1 VAKLECLEII
11 TTNINYDEIKGRLN
25 SQTCKEFLN
34 ENAGG
39 GGDRMLGDVVVDT
52 RIVLRIS

>member
-1 VAKLECLEII
+1 VEKLECLETI
-11 TTNINYDEIKGRLN
+11 TTNINYDENKGRLN

-39 GGDRMLGDVVVDT
+39 T
-52 RIVLRIS
+52 ES